1 MARFVARAF
10 APRGA
15 ELVTRA
21 FAPRGAEERREANHA
36 VVEVKLSKQV
46 SDKCCFYM
54 PAQWAAPY
62 LQWAA
67 GEKMCDLRGQAEQA
81 GREPARG
88 RILEMTWRVRIPL
101 LNNVL
106 ANQLKL

>member
-1 MARFVARAF
+1 MRFFPRAF
-10 APRGA
+10 APCGA
-15 ELVTRA
+15 ELVTRE
-21 FAPRGAEERREANHA
+21 FAPLGAEERREVNRA

-46 SDKCCFYM
+46 SAKRCFYM

-67 GEKMCDLRGQAEQA
+67 GEKNRDIQGQAEQA
-81 GREPARG
+81 NREPVRG

-101 LNNVL
+101 L
-106 ANQLKL
+106 ATRK

>member
-1 MARFVARAF
+1 MRFVARAF
-10 APRGA
+10 ARRGA
-15 ELVTRA
+15 QLVTRA
-21 FAPRGAEERREANHA
+21 FAPRGAEERREVNRA

-101 LNNVL
+101 LTN
-106 ANQLKL
+106 